1 VSQTNRSAVRTAL
14 ALSAA
19 LGVMLLAACGGHG
32 EEKAPE
38 KSGASRQNVTATT
51 VAQTNLDRT
60 VTASGTVSA
69 WEEVPVGAETG
80 GLVAT
85 AVYVDEGSYVRQ
97 GQPLVQMNDALLRAQ
112 LNQQQA
118 QVQTAEANVARDDAA
133 LERAQ
138 ELKERGFLSQAS
150 LDTALANQR
159 SSQAN
164 LAAARAALSET
175 RTRLSQATIRA
186 PVSGLII
193 SRSVTKGQIIAAGA
207 ELFRMVRDG
216 RLELDAQVPETEL
229 GLVRAGQ
236 SATVT
241 SSEAGSTTGTVR
253 IVTPEVNAETRLGLA
268 RVALSPGSQL
278 RPGMFARADI
288 AVGAQPAT
296 TVPTASVLYRN
307 NRAGVFVLNADS
319 TVRFQPVTV
328 LSRTDAQTA
337 VSGVEPGVRVI
348 VQGAG
353 FLNDGDGVTVSQA
366 APARAAAQPAAPR
379 PATK

>member
-1 VSQTNRSAVRTAL
+1 MSQTNRSAVRTAL